1 MIKTIFP
8 LVKEAVRSMLLKKQ
22 RTFLA
27 LLGIIIGIGSVIAM
41 ISVGEIVKHEAVK
54 QFEELGTNIISI
66 KKGFSYNDA
75 TMLKQRKN
83 ITIEVVND
91 LKNLSSVENFS
102 AHIDLNPD
110 IIIGSKIV
118 EHFSVMGVTPSFFRI
133 NKLKIESGRFLAP
146 VDKISNNCVVGD
158 DVESMVKKEKSNVLV
173 LNQSVF
179 KIVGVASSD
188 ANVGIRSFDV
198 GSTIFI
204 DIYRAASFLKNPAI
218 SQIVVKVK
226 KGITNFQAKKDLRNF
241 FNLRKINV
249 EIHSPDELVAQME
262 KQLRMFTLLLG
273 AIGSISLLVGGIGIM
288 NVLLVSVS
296 ERRKE
301 IGIRRAIGAK
311 QIDIQLQFLIE
322 SFILTTVGG
331 ILGIVVGI
339 ATSFA
344 ISKFSDWEFIFSYI
358 SIIAGI
364 TMSFLV
370 GGFFGFYPARQAAKM
385 DPINALRAE

>member
-1 MIKTIFP
+1 
-8 LVKEAVRSMLLKKQ
+8 
-22 RTFLA
+22 
-27 LLGIIIGIGSVIAM
+27 
-41 ISVGEIVKHEAVK
+41 
-54 QFEELGTNIISI
+54 
-66 KKGFSYNDA
+66 
-75 TMLKQRKN
+75 
-83 ITIEVVND
+83 
-91 LKNLSSVENFS
+91 
-102 AHIDLNPD
+102 
-110 IIIGSKIV
+110 
-118 EHFSVMGVTPSFFRI
+118 
-133 NKLKIESGRFLAP
+133 
-146 VDKISNNCVVGD
+146 
-158 DVESMVKKEKSNVLV
+158 
-173 LNQSVF
+173 
-179 KIVGVASSD
+179 
-188 ANVGIRSFDV
+188 
-198 GSTIFI
+198 
-204 DIYRAASFLKNPAI
+204 
-218 SQIVVKVK
+218 
-226 KGITNFQAKKDLRNF
+226 
-241 FNLRKINV
+241 
-249 EIHSPDELVAQME
+249 ME